1 MNYRLD
7 AFAIFIFLG
16 IVQAVFLSLFFFS
29 RESRQQE
36 ANIYQGVLVLSMA
49 ACTLEIFLCYTGY
62 IQHCLWLVDYSES
75 ISFVIGPAFYFMIL
89 RIIHGNSGRVPFEH
103 LVLPVLWLLLQIPF
117 FMQGQDVKFN
127 AWLGAYH
134 PAGLSFREVEED
146 FFAPGFH
153 SEISLIQ
160 FLIYLI
166 LGLLAIL
173 KAFRTR
179 KESFW
184 RPVHPVLRQLRS
196 GIVQSGLIVLFI
208 FIVKLFYPDDTGDHV
223 FAAYISFA
231 IYLVSFQVVRQSGFF
246 QRPHLADQPRY
257 KNALVSANKREQLL
271 TNLRNYMDQEK
282 PFLQPGFSV
291 ADLAARLKISTHQL
305 SQVIN
310 EGLGKNFFEMTAEYR
325 VQEAQTRLR
334 DQPHVKVEEIAEQVG
349 YLSKSSFNTAFKKI
363 TGQTPSEWRST
374 L

>member
-1 MNYRLD
+1 MNYQLD
-7 AFAIFIFLG
+7 GFAVFIFLG
-16 IVQAVFLSLFFFS
+16 IVQAVFLSFFFFS
-29 RESRQQE
+29 REGRQQE
-36 ANIYQGVLVLSMA
+36 ANLYQGIMVLAMA

-62 IQHCLWLVDYSES
+62 IQNCLWLVDYSES
-75 ISFVIGPAFYFMIL
+75 IAFLIGPAFYLMIL
-89 RIIHGNSGRVPFEH
+89 RIINGNTGRMPYAH
-103 LVLPVLWLLLQIPF
+103 LVLAVVWLVLQIPF
-117 FMQGQDVKFN
+117 LMQNEDVKFN
-127 AWLGAYH
+127 AWLAAYH
-134 PAGLSFREVEED
+134 PTGLELREVKES
-146 FFAPGFH
+146 FFAPGHH

-166 LGLLAIL
+166 LGLIAIL

-184 RPVHPVLRQLRS
+184 RPVHPLLRQLRS
-196 GIVQSGLIVLFI
+196 GVIQSAFIVLFI

-246 QRPHLADQPRY
+246 QRPRLADHPRY
-257 KNALVSANKREQLL
+257 KNALVSASEREQLL
-271 TNLRNYMDQEK
+271 TALRDYMQREK
-282 PFLQPGFSV
+282 PFLQPGFSL
-291 ADLAARLKISTHQL
+291 ADLATRLKISTHQL

-325 VQEAQTRLR
+325 VQEAQARLR
-334 DQPHVKVEEIAEQVG
+334 DQPHLKVEEIAEQVG

-374 L
+374 